1 MKTTKTTTKT
11 ATAPATVIVRQ
22 NDERLLSL
30 EADYLRLDSAQVD
43 QDYRDRLSARADEIR
58 WQIAETPA
66 HGSVGMAVKV
76 RILLDSARTGAA
88 DWDEPVCQGLLVD
101 LERLSR

>member
-1 MKTTKTTTKT
+1 MKTTKTTTRT

-22 NDERLLSL
+22 NDERLLGM
-30 EADYLRLDSAQVD
+30 EADYLRLDSAQGD

-58 WQIAETPA
+58 SRIAETPA
-66 HGSVGMAVKV
+66 HGPAGMAVKV
-76 RILLDSARTGAA
+76 RVLLDSARTGSG
-88 DWDEPVCQGLLVD
+88 DWDEPVCQGLLAD

>member
-1 MKTTKTTTKT
+1 MKTTKTTIRT
-11 ATAPATVIVRQ
+11 ATVPAPVIVRR
-22 NDERLLSL
+22 NDEQLLGL

-43 QDYRDRLSARADEIR
+43 QDYRDRLSDRADEIR
-58 WQIAETPA
+58 LQIGATPA

-76 RILLDSARTGAA
+76 RILLDSARTGTA
-88 DWDEPVCQGLLVD
+88 DWDEPVCRSLLAD